1 MSPLCSRN
9 ARPRKGLVGRAQW
22 GTHRAIR
29 GQRKPTIVEDHRSC
43 GFAGWLIG
51 SRLRNRIRQQPV
63 GFILACI
70 VSLVSVLTSPSF
82 ALQVPALTGRVVDLA
97 QVLPAEVAASLAHDL
112 DAHETKTSNQVV
124 VLILP
129 SLEGEPIES
138 FSHLVSTTWKLGQ
151 KGTDNGVLLLIALRE
166 RKIRIEVGY
175 GLEGTLTD
183 LRSAHIIR
191 QEIVPH
197 FRAGDLPGGIA
208 AGVRA
213 ILGTIEGTYKA
224 EEVLSGRAGPDQE
237 PTGLQFLMVGIVV
250 GTLAGLVLSH
260 GLRRSRALLGGLLAF
275 IIAQAASV
283 GLGLLA
289 AGVTAFLLWFI
300 LLASR
305 GQRGGWGEGFMM
317 GPGGGFGGSFGGG
330 GGFSGGGGDF
340 GGGGAS
346 GDW

>member
-1 MSPLCSRN
+1 MRGNLRQLMV
-9 ARPRKGLVGRAQW
+9 RFILVGAL
-22 GTHRAIR
+22 
-29 GQRKPTIVEDHRSC
+29 
-43 GFAGWLIG
+43 F
-51 SRLRNRIRQQPV
+51 
-63 GFILACI
+63 
-70 VSLVSVLTSPSF
+70 LVSVFTSPSF
-82 ALQVPALTGRVVDLA
+82 ALDVPALTGRVVDLA
-97 QVLPAEVAASLAHDL
+97 QVLPVEVAASLTNDL
-112 DAHETKTSNQVV
+112 EAHETKTSNQVV

-166 RKIRIEVGY
+166 RKVRIEVGY

-197 FRAGDLPGGIA
+197 FRAGDLSGGIA
-208 AGVRA
+208 AGVQA

-224 EEVLSGRAGPDQE
+224 EEVLPGHVPGQE
-237 PTGLQFLMVGIVV
+237 PTSFEYMLIGIVV

-260 GLRRSRALLGGLLAF
+260 GLPRSRALLGSLLAF
-275 IIAQAASV
+275 LIAQAATV
-283 GLGLLA
+283 GLGLAA
-289 AGVTAFLLWFI
+289 AGVTAFLLWLI
-300 LLASR
+300 LQAGR
-305 GQRGGWGEGFMM
+305 GQGGGWGEGIMM
-317 GPGGGFGGSFGGG
+317 GPGGGFGDSFGG
-330 GGFSGGGGDF
+330 GGFSGGGGGF